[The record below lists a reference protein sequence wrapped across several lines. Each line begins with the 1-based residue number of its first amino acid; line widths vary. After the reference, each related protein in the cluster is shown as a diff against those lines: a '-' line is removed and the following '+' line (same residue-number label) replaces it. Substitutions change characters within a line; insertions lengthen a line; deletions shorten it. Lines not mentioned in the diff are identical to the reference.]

1 MPLRSINPAT
11 SETLAVF
18 DEHDAATVERKL
30 RLAAEAFDRWRRT
43 PMGERAGSLTRL
55 AERLEAEKAELGRLM
70 TLEMGKPIGA
80 AIEEA
85 AKCALACRYY
95 AEHGE
100 RFLARETVRTDASES
115 YVVYQPL
122 GVVLAVMPW
131 NLAGH
136 PLRRAGRRPYRVRD
150 RSRLGALSGMPP
162 FGVSAAPR
170 PLKGIQ
176 DNAGLSCTKRLHN

>member
-1 MPLRSINPAT
+1 MPLRSIKPAT
-11 SETLAVF
+11 NQTLAVF

-30 RLAAEAFDRWRRT
+30 RLAAEAFDHWRRT
-43 PMGERAGSLTRL
+43 PVGERAGSLTRL
-55 AERLEAEKAELGRLM
+55 AERLEAEKAELDRLM

-115 YVVYQPL
+115 YVVYLPL

-131 NLAGH
+131 KF
-136 PLRRAGRRPYRVRD
+136 
-150 RSRLGALSGMPP
+150 P
-162 FGVSAAPR
+162 FWQLIRFAAPGVALIAFAIVRAWAHYQER
-170 PLKGIQ
+170 PRSASQRHPG
-176 DNAGLSCTKRLHN
+176 R